1 MKSMPVWL
9 AISCL
14 AVGPVA
20 AKEDPWLHVAI
31 DGGSDAERVR
41 VNLPL
46 SFVEVVLPRIEA
58 GELRDEL
65 GRDGIRIGGSEL
77 SREDVA
83 AILAAA
89 RTAPD
94 GQILAADRLDE
105 SVRIAKQG
113 DVLTVRAQ
121 EDEEIVEAR
130 IPLSVLEAL
139 FSGEDDLDLLAAV
152 RALEKHAEGVRV
164 EVEGGGETVRVW
176 IDRENQPD

>member
-1 MKSMPVWL
+1 MKSMPVLL
-9 AISCL
+9 AISSL

-20 AKEDPWLHVAI
+20 AKDDPWLHVAI
-31 DGGSDAERVR
+31 DGGVEAERVR

-65 GRDGIRIGGSEL
+65 GRDGIQIGGSKL
-77 SREDVA
+77 SREDVE
-83 AILAAA
+83 AILGAA

-94 GQILAADRLDE
+94 GQVLAVDRLDE
-105 SVRIAKQG
+105 NVRVAKQG

-121 EDEEIVEAR
+121 EDEEVVEAR
-130 IPLSVLEAL
+130 LPLTVLEAL
-139 FSGEDDLDLLAAV
+139 FSGEDDLDLMAAV
-152 RALEKHAEGVRV
+152 RALEKHAEGVLV
-164 EVEGGGETVRVW
+164 KVEGGGETVRVW

>member
-1 MKSMPVWL
+1 MKAMPVWL
-9 AISCL
+9 AISSL
-14 AVGPVA
+14 VVGPVA
-20 AKEDPWLHVAI
+20 AKDDPWLHVAI
-31 DGGSDAERVR
+31 DGGVEEERVR

-58 GELRDEL
+58 GELRDER
-65 GRDGIRIGGSEL
+65 GRDEIQIGGSDL

-83 AILAAA
+83 AILAEA
-89 RTAPD
+89 RTAAD

-105 SVRIAKQG
+105 SVRVAKEG
-113 DVLTVRAQ
+113 EVLTIRAQ
-121 EDEEIVEAR
+121 DDEEVVEAR

-152 RALEKHAEGVRV
+152 HALETHAEGILV

-176 IDRENQPD
+176 IDRENQSD